1 MGETAKNR
9 TNLTDVAAEW
19 LVALDAGS
27 VDEEKF
33 EAWRNA
39 DPRHASAFA
48 QVAATWA
55 YTADKRTAAF
65 YEDCGGGTAA
75 HAEAD
80 MPAAVDAGQGR
91 GATRRQMMGGI
102 AAGII
107 ATAGAGA
114 FLAWPKRAVASTGV
128 GERRDL
134 VLPDGSR
141 AMLNTDSQIA
151 WRFHGIRE
159 LWLDRGEVLLSL
171 RGEAKDGVRLY
182 SKSFNARLQP
192 GKYDARLAG
201 DSASFLTVQ
210 GAAQVDAGGAKPQSV
225 LSGQLLTVD
234 VASVQIS
241 DAGAA
246 DMADAL
252 AWQRG
257 EIVFNGMALGQ
268 ALDEFNRY
276 LGTKLVLTDPVLKQT
291 RLGGRF
297 ELDDP
302 QRFLAALDQGFGIA
316 HRRTDKGIELYRAGV
331 GAR

>member
-141 AMLNTDSQIA
+141 AMLNTDSQ
-151 WRFHGIRE
+151 
-159 LWLDRGEVLLSL
+159 
-171 RGEAKDGVRLY
+171 
-182 SKSFNARLQP
+182 
-192 GKYDARLAG
+192 
-201 DSASFLTVQ
+201 
-210 GAAQVDAGGAKPQSV
+210 
-225 LSGQLLTVD
+225 
-234 VASVQIS
+234 
-241 DAGAA
+241 
-246 DMADAL
+246 
-252 AWQRG
+252 
-257 EIVFNGMALGQ
+257 
-268 ALDEFNRY
+268 
-276 LGTKLVLTDPVLKQT
+276 
-291 RLGGRF
+291 
-297 ELDDP
+297 
-302 QRFLAALDQGFGIA
+302 
-316 HRRTDKGIELYRAGV
+316 
-331 GAR
+331 